1 MRSRILNGAWV
12 VIGLLIVL
20 YPLTVGGAAPITC
33 RGVTMGPGDRCAKAD
48 GSAVQ
53 TYEQRAA
60 TRRAATPVLVGV
72 GLLVAA
78 FGTALL
84 LTERRRGS
92 QVDSPQRSKTQA
104 S

>member
-12 VIGLLIVL
+12 VVGLLIVL
-20 YPLTVGGAAPITC
+20 YPLTVGGGAPITC

-53 TYEQRAA
+53 TYEQRLA
-60 TRRAATPVLVGV
+60 TRRAAAPVVVGV
-72 GLLVAA
+72 GLIVAG

-84 LTERRRGS
+84 LAERRRGPRH
-92 QVDSPQRSKTQA
+92 DPQPEPA
-104 S
+104 